1 MDGHVVARGI
11 VPANLCTPQA
21 FAQINLNIAHL
32 VSFKQFLK
40 KFFRYLT
47 VLIFFCYRSPRKI
60 ITNFKETFSIFNF
73 TFIFFAFPQIN
84 LKIAAPG

>member
-32 VSFKQFLK
+32 VSFKKFLK
-40 KFFRYLT
+40 KQFRY
-47 VLIFFCYRSPRKI
+47 
-60 ITNFKETFSIFNF
+60 
-73 TFIFFAFPQIN
+73 FI
-84 LKIAAPG
+84 